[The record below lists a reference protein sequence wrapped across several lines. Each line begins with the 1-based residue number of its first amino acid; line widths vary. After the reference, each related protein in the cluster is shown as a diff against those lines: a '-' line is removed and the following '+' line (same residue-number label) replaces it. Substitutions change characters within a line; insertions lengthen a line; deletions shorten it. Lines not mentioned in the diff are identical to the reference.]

1 MQRLS
6 ILDKWFFNSCRW
18 RGALPIIHVKF
29 NAYIKFKCKTNNNL
43 TNDMYNDILTYLPY
57 KSSFLFIDNI
67 SALDMNGVTG
77 DYTLRKDAFFYED
90 HFVNN
95 PVTPGVI
102 ITEIMAQIGLVV
114 LGIHLIISGNRKA
127 GVTMDG
133 GSFPLLT
140 ATDVSFFKMVLPGE
154 KVIVTSKKQ
163 YFRFGKLKCL
173 IEMHNG
179 AAELV
184 AKGIFSG
191 IIKNAVI
198 KK

>member
-1 MQRLS
+1 
-6 ILDKWFFNSCRW
+6 
-18 RGALPIIHVKF
+18 
-29 NAYIKFKCKTNNNL
+29 
-43 TNDMYNDILTYLPY
+43 MYNDILTYLPY

-67 SALDMNGVTG
+67 SALDKDGVTG

-90 HFVNN
+90 HFRNN

-114 LGIHLIISGNRKA
+114 LGIHLLISENGEA
-127 GVTMDG
+127 GLMDE

-173 IEMHNG
+173 IEMRNG
-179 AAELV
+179 AAELI

-191 IIKNAVI
+191 IIKNAGI
-198 KK
+198 KNKAS